1 MASTEIKMADQTT
14 YTAEQIAQAA
24 RELRQAAGSDE
35 ERFTAPQALRML
47 AEEIRLLRERG
58 FNDEKIAD
66 LLTGF
71 DISVSA
77 EEVAQYSTAPRLVS

>member
-1 MASTEIKMADQTT
+1 MADQTT

-24 RELRQAAGSDE
+24 RELRQAAGSE
-35 ERFTAPQALRML
+35 EEHFTTPQALRML

-58 FNDEKIAD
+58 FNDASIAD

-71 DISVSA
+71 DIAVTA
-77 EEVAQYSTAPRLVS
+77 HDIAQHNGAPRLVS

>member
-1 MASTEIKMADQTT
+1 MAEEVT
-14 YTAEQIAQAA
+14 YTAEQVAQAA

-35 ERFTAPQALRML
+35 EHFSGPQVVRML

-58 FNDEKIAD
+58 FNDSRIAD

-71 DISVSA
+71 DICVSA
-77 EEVAQYSTAPRLVS
+77 EEVARNSIAPRFVE